1 MSEPPAPLTPA
12 DCDLTDFAFMPLEV
26 ARLRDSELA
35 SNESPEACWAAVLL
49 WAASWH
55 QVPAASVPDDDKW
68 LAKAAGYGRV
78 VKEWLRVKEGAMRGF
93 ELCADGRLYHPVV
106 AEKAR
111 EAWLSKLRHRW
122 GTECA
127 RIKKHNERH
136 DMSLPK
142 PTFEQ
147 WRSDGCPQGH
157 ALPVTRDKPPS
168 PESVAGEAASKG
180 QGEGQRQ
187 GQGESSSDLRSGD
200 AAAPPPVDKSTKTE
214 DKRAAWRTCGAWM
227 VENGIGEDLAR
238 TVMGKVIK
246 DFPAVAIDA
255 MVAAPKNGAT
265 PDPKAYLV
273 ATAQRLAGSRNTVPS
288 DDAEK
293 TKAYLAEQAAHSAR
307 VEAERLARLAVR
319 AAEGQPS

>member
-1 MSEPPAPLTPA
+1 MTKEKVDAW
-12 DCDLTDFAFMPLEV
+12 MPLWIGSYLADTMHLSTEQHGAYLLLLFAYWRNRGPLDDDDEDLANIVRAAPAAWKKLRPKIAKFFEV
-26 ARLRDSELA
+26 ADGVWAHSRADRELA
-35 SNESPEACWAAVLL
+35 AAGIRKANAV
-49 WAASWH
+49 S
-55 QVPAASVPDDDKW
+55 K
-68 LAKAAGYGRV
+68 AKA
-78 VKEWLRVKEGAMRGF
+78 GA
-93 ELCADGRLYHPVV
+93 
-106 AEKAR
+106 
-111 EAWLSKLRHRW
+111 EARW
-122 GTECA
+122 GKSKEHTPSNA
-127 RIKKHNERH
+127 
-136 DMSLPK
+136 S
-142 PTFEQ
+142 
-147 WRSDGCPQGH
+147 SDAPSIGEALQGH
-157 ALPVTRDKPPS
+157 CPTPS
-168 PESVAGEAASKG
+168 PSPSE
-180 QGEGQRQ
+180 
-187 GQGESSSDLRSGD
+187 SSDLRSGD